1 MIEIKMD
8 DGSLY
13 RFKKEDYS
21 EYDITK
27 EYVVVKRA
35 EQWIG
40 VFDKKHFVSLVVDNK

>member
-13 RFKKEDYS
+13 RFKNEEFTD
-21 EYDITK
+21 YDITQH
-27 EYVVVKRA
+27 YVVVKDG

-40 VFDKKHFVSLVVDNK
+40 VFDRTHY